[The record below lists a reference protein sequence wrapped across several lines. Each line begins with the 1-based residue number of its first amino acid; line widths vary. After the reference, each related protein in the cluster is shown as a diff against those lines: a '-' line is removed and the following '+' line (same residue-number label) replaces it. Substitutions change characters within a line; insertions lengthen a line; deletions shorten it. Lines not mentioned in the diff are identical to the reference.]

1 MNHTTMDRKVVVTG
15 MDVISA
21 LGLNIETNWENL
33 VQGKSG
39 VKRISLFDPSDLQT
53 QIAAEVPMNFE
64 DLAREYIRKRSA
76 RQMTRVTQFCFTC
89 AKAAVEKSGIDFS
102 RVDKTRCAVI
112 MGVVNTGNSS
122 VEKGTTIQNAILK
135 SMNNSMSAWISLE
148 YKLLGPN
155 YTVTTACASSAY
167 AIGLGYDL
175 IQSNKADIVI
185 VGGADSIIN
194 PEEIR
199 GFNELF
205 ALSVENDLPEKASK
219 PFSLNR
225 DGFVIGEGA
234 GVLILESEESALA
247 RNATIVAEIPGYALT
262 SEAYNIMA
270 PMNDGEGMAQTME
283 LALQNSSLEPA
294 DIQYINS
301 HGTSTILNDQYET
314 RAIKKVFQEQAFQIP
329 VSSLKSMIGH
339 TIGAAGAIEAAITI
353 MSMLKETVTPTINY
367 EKDPELD
374 LDFVPNKARKHPITH
389 ALSNSFAFGGH
400 NASIVLKKY
409 DTFE

>member
-1 MNHTTMDRKVVVTG
+1 MDRKVVVTG
-15 MDVISA
+15 MNVISA
-21 LGLNIETNWENL
+21 LGLNIETNWQNL

-53 QIAAEVPMNFE
+53 QIAAEVPVDFD

-76 RQMTRVTQFCFTC
+76 RQMTRVTQFCFSC
-89 AKAAVEKSGIDFS
+89 AKEAVAKSGIDFAH
-102 RVDKTRCAVI
+102 VDKTRCAVI

-175 IQSNKADIVI
+175 IKSDRADIVI

-199 GFNELF
+199 GFNELY
-205 ALSVENDLPEKASK
+205 ALSVENDPPEKASK

-234 GVLILESEESALA
+234 GVLILESEASALE
-247 RNATIVAEIPGYALT
+247 RKATIFAEIPGYAIT

-270 PMNDGEGMAQTME
+270 PMNDGEGMAYTMK
-283 LALQNSSLEPA
+283 LALQNSNLKPD
-294 DIQYINS
+294 DIQYINA
-301 HGTSTILNDQYET
+301 HGTSTTLNDRYET
-314 RAIKKVFQEQAFQIP
+314 LAIKKVFQEQAYQIP

-389 ALSNSFAFGGH
+389 AISNSFAFGGH

-409 DTFE
+409 DTFK

>member
-1 MNHTTMDRKVVVTG
+1 MDRKVVVTG
-15 MDVISA
+15 MNVISA
-21 LGLNIETNWENL
+21 LGLNIETNWQNL

-53 QIAAEVPMNFE
+53 QIAAEVPVDFD

-76 RQMTRVTQFCFTC
+76 RQMTRVTQFCFSC
-89 AKAAVEKSGIDFS
+89 AKEAVAKSGIDFAH
-102 RVDKTRCAVI
+102 VDKTRCAVI

-175 IQSNKADIVI
+175 IKSDRADIVI

-199 GFNELF
+199 GFNELY
-205 ALSVENDLPEKASK
+205 ALSVENDPPEKASK

-234 GVLILESEESALA
+234 GVLILESEASALE
-247 RNATIVAEIPGYALT
+247 RKATIFAEIPGYAIT

-270 PMNDGEGMAQTME
+270 PMNDGEGMAYTMK
-283 LALQNSSLEPA
+283 LALQNSNLKPD
-294 DIQYINS
+294 DIQYINA
-301 HGTSTILNDQYET
+301 HGTSTTLNDRYET
-314 RAIKKVFQEQAFQIP
+314 LAIKKVFQEQAYQIP

-353 MSMLKETVTPTINY
+353 LSIREGTVTPTLNY

-374 LDFVPNKARKHPITH
+374 LDFVPDKARKHPITH
-389 ALSNSFAFGGH
+389 AISNSFGFGGH
-400 NASIVLKKY
+400 NASIILKKY
-409 DTFE
+409 NS